1 MLNKKMDIE
10 KRIEKLE
17 NRQDKME
24 DRVNGILQ
32 EISSFK
38 PILEQIKE
46 SIDKLSEN
54 SIDKDRVEKIE
65 TKVDN
70 LEKEIQEETTGKKA
84 KLLEE
89 IIKYVIMALLG
100 AALGYFIK

>member
-1 MLNKKMDIE
+1 MDIE

-17 NRQDKME
+17 DKQEKLE
-24 DRVNGILQ
+24 DRITSILQ

-54 SIDKDRVEKIE
+54 SIDKERVEKIE
-65 TKVDN
+65 TKVSN
-70 LEKEIQEETTGKKA
+70 LEKEIQEETVNKKA
-84 KLLEE
+84 KLFEE
-89 IIKYVIMALLG
+89 IVKYVIITLLG
-100 AALGYFIK
+100 GVLGYILNMVLK

>member
-1 MLNKKMDIE
+1 MNIE

-17 NRQDKME
+17 NKQDKIE

-46 SIDKLSEN
+46 SIDKLSKN

-65 TKVDN
+65 SKVDN
-70 LEKEIQEETTGKKA
+70 LEKEMQEETIGKKA

-100 AALGYFIK
+100 TALGYFIK

>member
-1 MLNKKMDIE
+1 MDIE

-17 NRQDKME
+17 NRQDKVE
-24 DRVNGILQ
+24 DRVTGILQ

-70 LEKEIQEETTGKKA
+70 LEKEIQEETVNKKA
-84 KLLEE
+84 KLFEE
-89 IIKYVIMALLG
+89 IVKYVIMAILG
-100 AALGYFIK
+100 GVLGFFLNKIL

>member
-1 MLNKKMDIE
+1 MNIE

-17 NRQDKME
+17 NRQDKVE
-24 DRVNGILQ
+24 DRVTGILQ

-46 SIDKLSEN
+46 SIDKLSQN

-89 IIKYVIMALLG
+89 IIKYVIITVLG